1 MEDLMIEAVN
11 ARRVEKFRDRLS
23 LLNPVKSLLVIE
35 DDLSMVQFVDA
46 VIVDHFRGLEWE
58 YVTSGEAALELIR
71 RRASFRGDS
80 PYSLVMTD
88 IFLEGETTGFDVWLE
103 CQELYPGMPFV
114 VTSHLSFDRYFSII
128 RGAANCPVYLPKPLT
143 VGSCQSVLDDYF

>member
-1 MEDLMIEAVN
+1 MIEAV
-11 ARRVEKFRDRLS
+11 AAQRAEKKGDRLS
-23 LLNPVKSLLVIE
+23 LITPVKSLLVIE
-35 DDLSMVQFVDA
+35 DDLSMIQFVDA
-46 VIVDHFRGLEWE
+46 VIADHFHGLEWE

-71 RRASFRGDS
+71 RRSAFRGDM

-88 IFLEGETTGFDVWLE
+88 IFLDGETTGFDVWLE
-103 CQELYPGMPFV
+103 CQELYPEMPFV

-143 VGSCQSVLDDYF
+143 VGGCQSVLDEYF

>member
-1 MEDLMIEAVN
+1 MIEAV
-11 ARRVEKFRDRLS
+11 ATPRVEKKGDRLS
-23 LLNPVKSLLVIE
+23 LMTPVKSLLVIE
-35 DDLSMVQFVDA
+35 DDLSMIQFLGS
-46 VIVDHFRGLEWE
+46 VISDHFHGLEWE

-71 RRASFRGDS
+71 RRAAYRGDS
-80 PYSLVMTD
+80 PYSLIVTD

-103 CQELYPGMPFV
+103 CQDLYPEMPFV

-143 VGSCQSVLDDYF
+143 VGGCQSVFEDYF

>member
-1 MEDLMIEAVN
+1 MIEEVA
-11 ARRVEKFRDRLS
+11 AARVEKHGNLFSEKMQLMTP
-23 LLNPVKSLLVIE
+23 LKSLLVIE
-35 DDLSMVQFVDA
+35 DDLSMIGFLDS
-46 VIVDHFRGLEWE
+46 VITDHFGGLEWE

-71 RRASFRGDS
+71 RRAAHRGDA
-80 PYSLVMTD
+80 PYSLIVTD

-103 CQELYPGMPFV
+103 CQEKYPDMPFV

-143 VGSCQSVLDDYF
+143 VGGCQTVFDEYF

>member
-1 MEDLMIEAVN
+1 MIEAVTAHKAAPKGN
-11 ARRVEKFRDRLS
+11 GLS
-23 LLNPVKSLLVIE
+23 LITPVKSLLVIE
-35 DDLSMVQFVDA
+35 DDLSMVQFVDS
-46 VIVDHFRGLEWE
+46 VITDHFKGLEWE

-71 RRASFRGDS
+71 RRAAVRGDC

-103 CQELYPGMPFV
+103 CQELYPEMPFV

-143 VGSCQSVLDDYF
+143 VGGTQSVLDDYF

>member
-1 MEDLMIEAVN
+1 MIEAV
-11 ARRVEKFRDRLS
+11 ATPRVEKKGDRLTVM
-23 LLNPVKSLLVIE
+23 NPVKSLLVIE
-35 DDLSMVQFVDA
+35 DDLSMIQFIDS
-46 VIVDHFRGLEWE
+46 VISDHFKGLEWE

-71 RRASFRGDS
+71 RRALQSGGA
-80 PYSLVMTD
+80 PYSLVVTD

-103 CQELYPGMPFV
+103 CQELFPEMPFV

-143 VGSCQSVLDDYF
+143 VGGCQSVFDDYFPEV